1 MNRCD
6 FITSSGLRFEHTR
19 MRDTYGLEVQWQGLD
34 IGRQPIAASYLK
46 HVPIRNTP

>member
-6 FITSSGLRFEHTR
+6 FVTSSGLRLEYTQ
-19 MRDTYGLEVQWQGLD
+19 MRDTYGLEVQWQGPG
-34 IGRQPIAASYLK
+34 IGRQPIAASCLK